1 MLEVA
6 CPKIRPYIGSDN
18 DEEEVI
24 DIGLVSNYQPLS
36 TPSPWYK
43 PGATLVEGQKQSGLA
58 NNLREEIHI

>member
-6 CPKIRPYIGSDN
+6 CPKIRSYIGSDN
-18 DEEEVI
+18 DDEEVI